1 MFENL
6 KFFWRSSSCS
16 PYGFI
21 RHQEI
26 GNIWLKNAIQT
37 NNQDLNYNIHQEKI
51 RQFPKF
57 DGAERQKGKKADSD
71 FQSVFPDMIL
81 ASTSDLLKW
90 FFSFRKMLKGILVEL
105 WMSFV
110 DISWCLCGHFAW
122 FWLGIRLRSS
132 FPIFCPWKSIKIQ
145 QKYLVWNI
153 GIINCGRWTNDTL
166 KIWKK
171 YQYLF
176 NIWHIIMR
184 TKVLQLSD

>member
-122 FWLGIRLRSS
+122 FWLGICLRSS
-132 FPIFCPWKSIKIQ
+132 FPNEMFTGAQVSPENLTRGQNEKKCSNKSKHIF
-145 QKYLVWNI
+145 KYL
-153 GIINCGRWTNDTL
+153 
-166 KIWKK
+166 
-171 YQYLF
+171 
-176 NIWHIIMR
+176 
-184 TKVLQLSD
+184 

>member
-1 MFENL
+1 M
-6 KFFWRSSSCS
+6 
-16 PYGFI
+16 G
-21 RHQEI
+21 
-26 GNIWLKNAIQT
+26 
-37 NNQDLNYNIHQEKI
+37 
-51 RQFPKF
+51 
-57 DGAERQKGKKADSD
+57 QKGKKADSD
-71 FQSVFPDMIL
+71 FQSVFSDLIL

-122 FWLGIRLRSS
+122 FWLGIRLHSS

-145 QKYLVWNI
+145 QKYLVWNT
-153 GIINCGRWTNDTL
+153 GIINCGIWTNDTL

-176 NIWHIIMR
+176 NIWHIVMR
-184 TKVLQLSD
+184 TKVLQLSDLKKTQTLLAQSICQ

>member
-1 MFENL
+1 M
-6 KFFWRSSSCS
+6 
-16 PYGFI
+16 G
-21 RHQEI
+21 
-26 GNIWLKNAIQT
+26 
-37 NNQDLNYNIHQEKI
+37 
-51 RQFPKF
+51 
-57 DGAERQKGKKADSD
+57 QKGKKADSD

-176 NIWHIIMR
+176 NIWHIVMR
-184 TKVLQLSD
+184 TKVLQLSDLKMTQTLLAQSICQ